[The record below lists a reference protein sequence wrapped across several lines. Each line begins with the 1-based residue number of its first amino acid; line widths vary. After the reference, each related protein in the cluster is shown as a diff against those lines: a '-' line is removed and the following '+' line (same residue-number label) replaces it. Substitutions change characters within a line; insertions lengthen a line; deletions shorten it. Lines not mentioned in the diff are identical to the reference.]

1 MRNAGLLQ
9 PMRMEI
15 MRHKTASD
23 GSPLRNRRPDRHPD
37 CLGIAL
43 EKTGEG
49 IWKSWPRHHSKKSEV
64 PGGML
69 AYTVIMGQRNRK
81 PGAWIPTAKVVVLRH
96 AADALADVTPLL
108 ARVVEALGTN
118 AAARVLGA
126 DRAQVSR
133 WTAGTE
139 SIGSEMGRRIVDLH
153 DVLTRILRV
162 YGRAAAAMWL
172 VGSEPLLGGA
182 RPIDILVLEGA
193 APVIRAIDGISEGAF
208 A

>member
-1 MRNAGLLQ
+1 
-9 PMRMEI
+9 
-15 MRHKTASD
+15 
-23 GSPLRNRRPDRHPD
+23 
-37 CLGIAL
+37 
-43 EKTGEG
+43 
-49 IWKSWPRHHSKKSEV
+49 
-64 PGGML
+64 
-69 AYTVIMGQRNRK
+69 MGQPNRK
-81 PGAWIPTAKVVVLRH
+81 IRAWVPTAKLVILRQS
-96 AADALADVTPLL
+96 ADALADVTPLL

-118 AAARVLGA
+118 GAARMLGA

-139 SIGSEMGRRIVDLH
+139 SIGSEMGRRVVDLH

-162 YGRAAAAMWL
+162 YGRDAAAMWL

-193 APVIRAIDGISEGAF
+193 PPVIRAIDGISQGAF